1 MNMDAGSDN
10 PALLTILTSR
20 DAAAAHVS
28 IRSITGRHMSV
39 ISDLTVP
46 AGTPVRVQ
54 SAEHL
59 YLAEILT
66 PADAD
71 RLMVLKIRH
80 VLRTSDVEYIRRKWM

>member
-1 MNMDAGSDN
+1 MKLDAGSDN
-10 PALLTILTSR
+10 AALLTILASR
-20 DAAAAHVS
+20 DVATAHVS
-28 IRSITGRHMSV
+28 IRSIVGRHMSV
-39 ISDLTVP
+39 ISDVTGPV
-46 AGTPVRVQ
+46 GTPVRVQ